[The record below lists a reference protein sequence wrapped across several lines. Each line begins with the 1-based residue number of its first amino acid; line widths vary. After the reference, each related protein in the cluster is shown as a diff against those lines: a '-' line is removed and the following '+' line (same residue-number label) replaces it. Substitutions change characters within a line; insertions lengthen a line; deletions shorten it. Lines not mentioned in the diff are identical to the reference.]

1 MAAPGMVGIPFLMN
15 YLEKKGTLA
24 RYPRI
29 AAPLQASTYKI
40 VQFFIF
46 LGLLIKAKNEP
57 LKLQL
62 QMAVCG
68 VILTFATP
76 MCCAIFEQRA
86 SIDVSSC
93 EDHIQKAVSALP
105 EPRPSKLYYNK
116 GL

>member
-1 MAAPGMVGIPFLMN
+1 
-15 YLEKKGTLA
+15 
-24 RYPRI
+24 
-29 AAPLQASTYKI
+29 
-40 VQFFIF
+40 
-46 LGLLIKAKNEP
+46 
-57 LKLQL
+57 
-62 QMAVCG
+62 MAVCG

-93 EDHIQKAVSALP
+93 EEHIQKAVSALP